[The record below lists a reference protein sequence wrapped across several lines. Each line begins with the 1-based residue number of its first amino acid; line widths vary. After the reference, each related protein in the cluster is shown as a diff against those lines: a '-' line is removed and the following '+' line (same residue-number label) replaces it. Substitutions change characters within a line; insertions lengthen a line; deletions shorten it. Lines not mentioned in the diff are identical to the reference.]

1 MVHVSSFSIIFVRR
15 KWGPYLI
22 SEKAEVMQ
30 KRNYS
35 YPLEIAPL
43 NGGRL
48 FIIIQDSLEDVF
60 KQAWSMNVSK
70 FLHFVWIVQTRE
82 KLQCLYENLM
92 SNNFRKTAVLKN
104 I

>member
-1 MVHVSSFSIIFVRR
+1 
-15 KWGPYLI
+15 
-22 SEKAEVMQ
+22 MQ

-60 KQAWSMNVSK
+60 KQAWSMNVTK

-82 KLQCLYENLM
+82 KLQCLYENVM
-92 SNNFRKTAVLKN
+92 PNNCRKTAFLKN
-104 I
+104 V